1 MKFSTSQRA
10 KKSQAAVLATM
21 LMGSI
26 LVVTSPASN
35 AAAAVKVGNACN
47 SLKDTVAQAKKGQ
60 TLACKSNKWTKY
72 KKASLVYAA
81 TSAAYGAKEE
91 FAVYSVPKQ
100 LGYFKNEKLD
110 VSIVPSGG
118 SVDAVNLVSVGRV
131 DITGAD
137 LGSAL
142 SGIQKGANIKVIGGL
157 VMNFPWKMA
166 ADPKTNIK
174 KPSDLKGKKIGIIST
189 ASGSFPFAKA
199 WLTGHGVDY
208 KGNQFVSLGASI
220 GPASVALLNGSVDA
234 IAYYTAGYAGA
245 EYLGT
250 KFNYLETPQS
260 LLPVR
265 SLSWIVNADKYAE
278 DPEIYE
284 RFLRAAFK
292 GLTYSSTNLKEA
304 TKLGF
309 AELPAVLAGST
320 VDAKIGSSMASLK
333 AWLESATPLQG
344 APTTWNKLGS
354 ITTREWVINQ
364 AYAKAAGSI
373 TAGVSHAKYFDGSNL
388 AKANTFD
395 REAIVAAANK
405 APK

>member
-35 AAAAVKVGNACN
+35 AAAAVKAGNVCN

-142 SGIQKGANIKVIGGL
+142 S
-157 VMNFPWKMA
+157 
-166 ADPKTNIK
+166 
-174 KPSDLKGKKIGIIST
+174 
-189 ASGSFPFAKA
+189 
-199 WLTGHGVDY
+199 
-208 KGNQFVSLGASI
+208 
-220 GPASVALLNGSVDA
+220 
-234 IAYYTAGYAGA
+234 
-245 EYLGT
+245 
-250 KFNYLETPQS
+250 
-260 LLPVR
+260 
-265 SLSWIVNADKYAE
+265 
-278 DPEIYE
+278 
-284 RFLRAAFK
+284 
-292 GLTYSSTNLKEA
+292 
-304 TKLGF
+304 
-309 AELPAVLAGST
+309 
-320 VDAKIGSSMASLK
+320 
-333 AWLESATPLQG
+333 
-344 APTTWNKLGS
+344 
-354 ITTREWVINQ
+354 
-364 AYAKAAGSI
+364 
-373 TAGVSHAKYFDGSNL
+373 
-388 AKANTFD
+388 
-395 REAIVAAANK
+395 
-405 APK
+405 